1 MTQTPEEAYIAG
13 VVVMAGELKAAAD
26 TLAESRKVNRDACRM
41 FIGQGKLSDE
51 QLSWVK
57 SAYPAMFKPRGSTPA
72 E

>member
-1 MTQTPEEAYIAG
+1 MTQTPEEEYIAG
-13 VVVMAGELKAAAD
+13 VVEMANALKAAAD
-26 TLAESRKVNRDACRM
+26 ALAESRKVNRDACRM

>member
-1 MTQTPEEAYIAG
+1 MTQTAEQEYIAG
-13 VVVMAGELKAAAD
+13 VVATAGELRAAAD

-51 QLSWVK
+51 QLGWVK
-57 SAYPAMFKPRGSTPA
+57 LAYPAMFKPRGTIPA